1 MGMWKQSATVGE
13 LNAMQQNSIASF
25 LGIEFQ
31 DIGTDFIVATMP
43 VNERTKQPFGILHG
57 GASVVLS
64 ETLGSV
70 AGVLCAEPGSVVVG
84 LEVNA
89 NHLRSATD
97 GEVTGVVRPLHIGR
111 STQVWETHISDQQGR
126 KLCVSRLTVMVKAPS
141 E

>member
-13 LNAMQQNSIASF
+13 LNTMQEGSIASF

-31 DIGTDFIVATMP
+31 DIGADFIVATMP

-70 AGVLCAEPGSVVVG
+70 AGFLCAEPGSVVVG

-89 NHLRSATD
+89 NHLRSATE
-97 GEVTGVVRPLHIGR
+97 GEVTGVVRPLHVGR
-111 STQVWETHISDQQGR
+111 STQVWEIHISDQQGR
-126 KLCVSRLTVMVKAPS
+126 KICVSRLTVMVKAPS

>member
-1 MGMWKQSATVGE
+1 MGMWKQLATVGE

-25 LGIEFQ
+25 LGVEFQ
-31 DIGTDFIVATMP
+31 DIGADFIVATMP

-70 AGVLCAEPGSVVVG
+70 AGFLCAEPGSVVVG

>member
-89 NHLRSATD
+89 NHLRSVTD

>member
-126 KLCVSRLTVMVKAPS
+126 KLCVSRLTVMVKTPS

>member
-1 MGMWKQSATVGE
+1 MGMWKQSATVAE

-31 DIGTDFIVATMP
+31 DIGADFLVATMP

-70 AGVLCAEPGSVVVG
+70 AGFLSAEPGSMVVG

-89 NHLRSATD
+89 NHLRSATG